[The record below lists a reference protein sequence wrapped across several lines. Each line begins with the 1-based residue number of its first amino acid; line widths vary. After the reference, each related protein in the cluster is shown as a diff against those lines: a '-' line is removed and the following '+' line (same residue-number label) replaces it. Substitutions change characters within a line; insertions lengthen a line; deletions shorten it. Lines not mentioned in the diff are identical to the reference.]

1 MKLDINKEAHDLV
14 WRLMS
19 PTNKKR
25 YLENFGSLQAE
36 MLDREINRFV
46 NDGYLKR
53 TDSDVELTPKGLS
66 LYQQLTKKGC
76 CQPG

>member
-1 MKLDINKEAHDLV
+1 MELDINKEAHDLV

-19 PTNKKR
+19 PDSKKR
-25 YLENFGSLQAE
+25 YLENFGSLKAE
-36 MLDREINRFV
+36 LLDSEITRFV
-46 NDGYLKR
+46 AIGYLMR
-53 TDSDVELTPKGLS
+53 ESNDVVLTAQGKA

>member
-1 MKLDINKEAHDLV
+1 MELDVNKEAHDLV

-19 PTNKKR
+19 PESKKR
-25 YLENFGSLQAE
+25 YLENFGSLKAE
-36 MLDREINRFV
+36 LLDREITRCV
-46 NDGYLKR
+46 DIGYLR
-53 TDSDVELTPKGLS
+53 RERGDVVLTAKGKD

>member
-1 MKLDINKEAHDLV
+1 MELDVNQGAHDLV

-19 PTNKKR
+19 PSSKKR
-25 YLENFGSLQAE
+25 YLQNIGPLKAE
-36 MLDREINRFV
+36 LFDREIARFV

-53 TDSDVELTPKGLS
+53 DDADLALTSKGKD

>member
-1 MKLDINKEAHDLV
+1 MELDVNKESYDLI

-19 PTNKKR
+19 PDSKKR
-25 YLENFGSLQAE
+25 YLENFGSLKADLLE
-36 MLDREINRFV
+36 REVVRLV

-53 TDSDVELTPKGLS
+53 GNTDLTLTLKGET